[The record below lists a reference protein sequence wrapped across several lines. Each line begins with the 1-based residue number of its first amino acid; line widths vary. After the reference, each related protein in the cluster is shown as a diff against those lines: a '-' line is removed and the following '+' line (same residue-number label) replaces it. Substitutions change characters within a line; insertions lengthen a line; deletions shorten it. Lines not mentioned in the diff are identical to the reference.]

1 MAARAEILRE
11 LGLLPLWRWRVVARS
26 TVEEPTVVESSRE
39 TAPARE
45 QSDVLAPDRLKRIA
59 LLDWRGFAEHVD
71 ACTACAFFRTRHNS
85 VPYVDDAQAQSPLV
99 CESP

>member
-59 LLDWRGFAEHVD
+59 LLDWRGFAEDVD
-71 ACTACAFFRTRHNS
+71 ACTACALCRTRNKS
-85 VPYVDDAQAQSPLV
+85 VPGVGDAQAQWLFV
-99 CESP
+99 GE